1 MSMSVQRVGGIESS
15 PTRQIFLDMW
25 REKMSASARLQ
36 KLVRENSPAEQI
48 AQDRR
53 QLKVEPAARI
63 EISKEAK
70 RLTVNG

>member
-36 KLVRENSPAEQI
+36 KLNRENSPAEQI
-48 AQDRR
+48 AQERR
-53 QLKVEPAARI
+53 KLKVEPAARI
-63 EISKEAK
+63 EISQEAR

>member
-1 MSMSVQRVGGIESS
+1 MSISVERVGSIESS

-48 AQDRR
+48 AQERR
-53 QLKVEPAARI
+53 KLKVEPAARI
-63 EISKEAK
+63 EISQEAR
-70 RLTVNG
+70 RL

>member
-1 MSMSVQRVGGIESS
+1 MSVQRVGGIESS

-36 KLVRENSPAEQI
+36 KLNRENSPAEQI
-48 AQDRR
+48 AQERR
-53 QLKVEPAARI
+53 KLKVEPAARI
-63 EISKEAK
+63 EISQEAR

>member
-36 KLVRENSPAEQI
+36 KLARENSPAEQI

-63 EISKEAK
+63 EISQEAR

>member
-63 EISKEAK
+63 EISQEAR